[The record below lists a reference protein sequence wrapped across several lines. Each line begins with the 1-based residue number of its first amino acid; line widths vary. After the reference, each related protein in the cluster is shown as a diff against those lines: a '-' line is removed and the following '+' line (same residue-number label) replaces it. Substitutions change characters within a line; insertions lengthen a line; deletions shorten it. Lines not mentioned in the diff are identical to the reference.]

1 MHAQHSQ
8 SPSVHA
14 QQVQAQKHSNSNMEI
29 YTIPKNTCV
38 TMECSICYTPIK
50 KYFAQCSAPCN
61 KIFHTS
67 CMEKMIIETEAA
79 ADEENKEAKHK
90 CCYCRR
96 SIDIRQYDL
105 QEIGRQLL
113 CLKRG
118 GYDVIEALQHVQTQF
133 AKMIEPKMIEPKM
146 IEPADGEDVWYNVY
160 YTTTTHFQK
169 KPKQTRRSA
178 RQKINKQPRIHLK
191 QNIGGRRRS

>member
-1 MHAQHSQ
+1 MQ
-8 SPSVHA
+8 A
-14 QQVQAQKHSNSNMEI
+14 QQTQAQQTQNQSNMEI

-38 TMECSICYTPIK
+38 NLECSICYTPIK

-79 ADEENKEAKHK
+79 ADEEDKEAKHK

-118 GYDVIEALQHVQTQF
+118 GYDVIEALQHVQNQY
-133 AKMIEPKMIEPKM
+133 AKMIEP
-146 IEPADGEDVWYNVY
+146 DGGEDVWYNIY
-160 YTTTTHFQK
+160 YTNTIHFQK
-169 KPKQTRRSA
+169 KPKQAKRSA
-178 RQKINKQPRIHLK
+178 LTKINKQPRLRLK
-191 QNIGGRRRS
+191 QNIGGRRSWNTEFYAKL